1 MNCRVRCIAQSQG
14 NTSPAVVVPSTSL
27 RLSKWLPFP
36 DNKSHYVAFWVRWFH
51 SSPHSFS
58 LSASG
63 GLSFSLLTYIYV
75 YLCISRLTSNTFPR
89 PRPYLYLQ
97 CLCSYNRQGL
107 FCEKTVQIRR
117 AAFAGDSYVSHRVN
131 GKRQE
136 AEQEEEEELD
146 RKSGSRDDKDELERA
161 LPIDVVFRGRTRAAE
176 GLIMLAIGQGTHGSH
191 YMALFL
197 QRGLLQFQFSC
208 GLQTM
213 LLSELEAPIN
223 TGHEMIIHA
232 S

>member
-1 MNCRVRCIAQSQG
+1 M
-14 NTSPAVVVPSTSL
+14 
-27 RLSKWLPFP
+27 
-36 DNKSHYVAFWVRWFH
+36 
-51 SSPHSFS
+51 
-58 LSASG
+58 
-63 GLSFSLLTYIYV
+63 
-75 YLCISRLTSNTFPR
+75 
-89 PRPYLYLQ
+89 
-97 CLCSYNRQGL
+97 
-107 FCEKTVQIRR
+107 QIRR

-136 AEQEEEEELD
+136 AEQEEEEEVLD

>member
-1 MNCRVRCIAQSQG
+1 M
-14 NTSPAVVVPSTSL
+14 
-27 RLSKWLPFP
+27 
-36 DNKSHYVAFWVRWFH
+36 
-51 SSPHSFS
+51 
-58 LSASG
+58 
-63 GLSFSLLTYIYV
+63 
-75 YLCISRLTSNTFPR
+75 
-89 PRPYLYLQ
+89 
-97 CLCSYNRQGL
+97 

-131 GKRQE
+131 GRRT
-136 AEQEEEEELD
+136 EQEEEEVEVE
-146 RKSGSRDDKDELERA
+146 GSDKDALERA
-161 LPIDVVFRGRTRAAE
+161 LPMDVVFRGRTRATE

-191 YMALFL
+191 YMALFM